1 MKVVPPLEPLAL
13 RQISPRFLSEKERI
27 QIGDMASTGM
37 GSTAIGE
44 ALGRSASTISRE
56 LRRNLH
62 PSGQYRPFHA
72 QAVAAVRR
80 RRTRPLKLMTDP
92 VLRGFVE
99 ARLRERWS
107 PQQISRALR
116 VDHPDDAARW
126 VAAETIYQAIYR
138 PGTGLC
144 RKSLTS
150 PLRTGRDHRRGH
162 TRQIRARRRFAQ
174 PMLSVHER
182 GFDPTDRSEAGHWE
196 GDLIV
201 GPHHRSAIGT
211 LVERQ
216 TRYVK
221 LLHLPALNSIAVHDA
236 LVRRLGELPPTLRR
250 TLTWDQGTEMAKHLD
265 VTTATGTKVYFCDA
279 ASPWQRARTKIP
291 TAPAPV
297 LPQVDRPL
305 RAPAQRPRPSR
316 GRTQSKAPRHP
327 QRPKPH
333 RPVLG
338 AASLRRPPP
347 VAMTTGIQAVAMA
360 SFSSVVDTS
369 GTDADSLSRGYT
381 AVASVA
387 AGSPGSAPASV
398 EDEQDDDRNS
408 DHRTHNEPDFRS
420 HLVAR
425 VKHLRGLLLE

>member
-1 MKVVPPLEPLAL
+1 LSTRRIPKGPGRRPMSQSRRRFLELMSQGWTMRAACVELGISRSTAHIWKNGTTVRRQDGSVKVVPPLEPLAL

-37 GSTAIGE
+37 GPTAIGE
-44 ALGRSASTISRE
+44 LLGRSASTISRE

-116 VDHPDDAARW
+116 VDHPDDAAGW

-182 GFDPTDRSEAGHWE
+182 GFEPTDRSEAGHWE

-221 LLHLPALNSIAVHDA
+221 LLHLPTLNSIAVHDA
-236 LVRRLGELPPTLRR
+236 LVGRLSELPPTLRR

-279 ASPWQRARTKIP
+279 ASPWQRGTNENTNGLLRQYFPKSTDLSVHRPSDLARVE
-291 TAPAPV
+291 AE
-297 LPQVDRPL
+297 LNR
-305 RAPAQRPRPSR
+305 RPRVTLNDRSPTDLFSVLLA
-316 GRTQSKAPRHP
+316 SADHP
-327 QRPKPH
+327 
-333 RPVLG
+333 L
-338 AASLRRPPP
+338 LR
-347 VAMTTGIQAVAMA
+347 
-360 SFSSVVDTS
+360 
-369 GTDADSLSRGYT
+369 
-381 AVASVA
+381 
-387 AGSPGSAPASV
+387 
-398 EDEQDDDRNS
+398 
-408 DHRTHNEPDFRS
+408 
-420 HLVAR
+420 
-425 VKHLRGLLLE
+425 